1 VKTQDP
7 GDAEIKTQNT
17 RGGQTKTLTTYI
29 LVMAVLLVLVIVGS
43 IVFAVQSSNR
53 ITANSNNINST
64 QQTVASLQTQLSSA
78 NTTISSLSN
87 QLNAANT
94 QISHLQSQES
104 SDQTQITTLQT
115 GLKPLQTGLTSA
127 QSTLTSLQT
136 GLTSVTTQVST
147 LANQLNSANSQITA
161 LQGNVSSSSTQI
173 SALQTQLSTIT
184 SQLTSLQSSVT
195 TLTTEV
201 SNISSSTL
209 TNNQIILFTSEGIS
223 QTYNTQNLLYTFT
236 PTYSGYVDISG
247 SSSSS
252 TGYIRVTNNSLNS
265 TTTYAF
271 ATGTVVTAQLTAGYN
286 YTLYFGN
293 TDTTGTITATLSG
306 FYASS
311 ATINNQ
317 STLFTSQGVSQSANT
332 QTLLYTFV
340 PTYSGNIYISG
351 TSSSSTGYI
360 RVTNNTLNATVT
372 YAFGTGTS
380 ITIPITGGYS
390 YSIYFGNTDATGTI
404 TATLSA
410 SYAQ

>member
-1 VKTQDP
+1 V
-7 GDAEIKTQNT
+7 
-17 RGGQTKTLTTYI
+17 
-29 LVMAVLLVLVIVGS
+29 
-43 IVFAVQSSNR
+43 
-53 ITANSNNINST
+53 
-64 QQTVASLQTQLSSA
+64 
-78 NTTISSLSN
+78 
-87 QLNAANT
+87 
-94 QISHLQSQES
+94 
-104 SDQTQITTLQT
+104 
-115 GLKPLQTGLTSA
+115 
-127 QSTLTSLQT
+127 
-136 GLTSVTTQVST
+136 
-147 LANQLNSANSQITA
+147 
-161 LQGNVSSSSTQI
+161 
-173 SALQTQLSTIT
+173 
-184 SQLTSLQSSVT
+184 
-195 TLTTEV
+195 
-201 SNISSSTL
+201 
-209 TNNQIILFTSEGIS
+209 GIS
-223 QTYNTQNLLYTFT
+223 QNYDAQSLLYTFT
-236 PTYSGYVDISG
+236 PTYFGYIDISG
-247 SSSSS
+247 STSSS